1 MTVKM
6 PIYLLSHLKE
16 EKNDKSILPTQSN
29 IQEHSPTNY
38 HSTDDRQILR
48 WALRSALDNY
58 TSKAKKSEKNEYE
71 PSYQKWIPSTKHGWG
86 RSEFWMCVEFISFL
100 HV

>member
-29 IQEHSPTNY
+29 IQEDSPTNY

-48 WALRSALDNY
+48 
-58 TSKAKKSEKNEYE
+58 
-71 PSYQKWIPSTKHGWG
+71 
-86 RSEFWMCVEFISFL
+86 
-100 HV
+100 